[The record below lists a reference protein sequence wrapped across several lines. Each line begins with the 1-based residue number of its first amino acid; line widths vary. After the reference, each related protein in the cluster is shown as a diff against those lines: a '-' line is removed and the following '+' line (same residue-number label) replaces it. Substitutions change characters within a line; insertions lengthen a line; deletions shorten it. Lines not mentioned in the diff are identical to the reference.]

1 MVKRRFWLT
10 IILALTLACMLIAPA
25 AAPGKALAV
34 TTVTGRMSPQVQIST
49 PHTPD
54 TDRFSPQ
61 AAYNTARREF
71 LVVYGNQVSSNQ
83 IIQGQRVDS
92 HLNKIGGEFNITM
105 GGLYDWAPA
114 VAYNSQEGVY
124 LVVFAH
130 DVSAAHDLSQ
140 CDIQGQFVNWNGAL
154 LGSNFTIQTW
164 EGVNFVYP
172 KVAYNHQR
180 NEYLVVWKAKNI
192 NDHST
197 AIGMKILLNNGS
209 TWYGTILASD
219 GNPDTPDVIWDPI
232 HFQYLVVW
240 EYFNSQNKLAIA
252 ADLHDTYG
260 NRLTP
265 PGILKIAGDAN
276 NDYSSP
282 HPAYSNDWYGIVME
296 KKYSP
301 TDHDIYSSFIF
312 FNGSSVLG
320 PVAVDASVFDDGYPV
335 IAGAPVGSGGQEF
348 IILFNRAVDNGYSA
362 WMRPITAYLAGEAR
376 PVCNS
381 FSYWDCHALAI
392 AKGGAGYLMLYF
404 LDSVTRHVFGRM
416 FWQFNLNLPTV
427 LK

>member
-296 KKYSP
+296 KNTARLTTISIRPLFFLMGVQCWVQLLWMHLFLMTDTRLLLERQWEAVGRSSSSSSTVQWITDTVRGCDRSP
-301 TDHDIYSSFIF
+301 PIWQAKPAPCVTAFPI
-312 FNGSSVLG
+312 G
-320 PVAVDASVFDDGYPV
+320 
-335 IAGAPVGSGGQEF
+335 IATLSRLPKAAP
-348 IILFNRAVDNGYSA
+348 A
-362 WMRPITAYLAGEAR
+362 T
-376 PVCNS
+376 
-381 FSYWDCHALAI
+381 
-392 AKGGAGYLMLYF
+392 
-404 LDSVTRHVFGRM
+404 
-416 FWQFNLNLPTV
+416 
-427 LK
+427 